1 MNDFQI
7 HDSAFIDE
15 GVHIGSGT
23 YIWHFCHVMEGAYIV
38 ALAPIVE
45 PNPTCVSTVGR
56 SIPALGFRSLVKTHD
71 GPKNTPESIETP
83 SNTDTLF

>member
-23 YIWHFCHVMEGAYIV
+23 YIWHFCHVMEGAYNV
-38 ALAPIVE
+38 MA
-45 PNPTCVSTVGR
+45 
-56 SIPALGFRSLVKTHD
+56 HD
-71 GPKNTPESIETP
+71 GLIRMESKTGPATIKAKGAIGINSVAGAISQTAT
-83 SNTDTLF
+83 SIFLN